1 MSEEWITYADAADRL
16 GITAEAVRHRARRLK
31 WRTQPGNDG
40 KTLVLTD
47 VPQGACPNCGSRVY
61 KPEVIQRVESLMKG
75 KQVSKAI

>member
-1 MSEEWITYADAADRL
+1 MVRDFQMVDYAKRDYGRCPCTGTYDNRAVEVRL
-16 GITAEAVRHRARRLK
+16 NL
-31 WRTQPGNDG
+31 NG

-75 KQVSKAI
+75 KQVSKSI